1 VGIGFDLVKNL
12 RQSNETGTRSL
23 LREGSIRRGSDTLC
37 NPVIGLANFTL
48 MGILLII
55 DPDPDFSESFGW
67 LRDQLGVEILSATSL
82 SEGIQLFKQQPVDL
96 IVMDIFLPQ
105 KSGLSLMA
113 EITSHENHPPI
124 IATFSPDQAP
134 HINIKKFAHML
145 GVTHTLEKPVKT
157 KLFHQAFMELMPGMN

>member
-1 VGIGFDLVKNL
+1 ML
-12 RQSNETGTRSL
+12 RWSMREPTPSCIQANAYGVSGPWQNILPNCRSIPDET
-23 LREGSIRRGSDTLC
+23 
-37 NPVIGLANFTL
+37 LANSTL

-55 DPDPDFSESFGW
+55 DPDPDFRESLGW
-67 LRDQLGVEILSATSL
+67 LHDQLGVEILSATSL
-82 SEGIQLFKQQPVDL
+82 SEGIHLFKQHPVDL

-134 HINIKKFAHML
+134 YINIKKFAHLL
-145 GVTHTLEKPVKT
+145 GVTHTLEKPVKA
-157 KLFHQAFMELMPGMN
+157 KLFQQAILELMPGMN